1 MIITMMKVKD
11 NVAVRCWRVFQGFL
25 RKIINN
31 KIYCIINVI
40 IIALNIVAMS
50 DGKQGNDD
58 PPSNIFEEFLHSDNA
73 FTVFFIIESFISV
86 MANGMRKSIKTFW
99 GLLDLF
105 ILVTSI
111 ATFCGLTNLSPFRLL
126 IILKYLS
133 NIPLFSDIGM
143 ILKALAKSMSIL
155 RDIAVFAIFIFV
167 CAGITGVSFWGGRFR
182 YRCMNNEGELYDED
196 LVCSINPDSGYQCP
210 NGFNCTNVDSNPANG
225 TMGFDNI
232 IQAWLTIFQILTTE
246 GWSGIMINGINST
259 SGWSII
265 YFLIIIML
273 GNWLLLQLIVATVTS
288 NLEKSIESNDEEN
301 QDKKIT
307 DNIINNNDNDNDN
320 ENITMTNISDIDSE
334 KSIVMNNPNINNN
347 SIIPTT
353 VTVQNIPNDIVIKAE
368 SIKSNK
374 SGKSDKSKKKEVS
387 AFRSILMSIFMDIKF
402 DYLILLITTIDVIA
416 LCSNHKDASPG
427 FVSITQTISLICTI
441 IFGIEMIIKLYAFG
455 LRDYVK
461 SYFNV
466 FDGAITI
473 ASFIEIFMPHNQGML
488 VLRVIR
494 AMRIFRISKFSK
506 SLIDLAV
513 IIRDSSKQLLSLAV
527 IWIVSVIIF
536 STIGIQ
542 IFKGEMNFDEEDG
555 GTPRANFDTMRNA
568 ILTVIQLYTVENWND
583 IEVSV
588 ARTSH
593 RAYIIVLIIII
604 IIGAFI
610 LSQILVA
617 ILLSAFTEKIKQDME
632 DLKKQYTGIQAR
644 FAIKRAFNDLF
655 ENVKEKNTSLYS
667 NSIDGGE
674 RLSHGIKLLKR
685 KKHSSVNEDEKQ
697 EQEKKKGMDEVEVL
711 KKNNSEPSLVKLG
724 KRFDG
729 NLHKALLSNQ
739 RSTSHTDFS
748 KRSKTVTPIRT
759 NFSNNNS
766 SDVNDS
772 GNESVASSN
781 TKYTKSNDEESMDS
795 NHVHRKKLFKYFTE
809 YDTFSLKSFNLSFV
823 NGLTPPITPASSE
836 PSNVDDNVVEK
847 DSFFRRKYNAYRQ
860 SKFVKIFK
868 RISKNK
874 LYLFCIYFFITCSCI
889 CLIYDRPN
897 QTNQRL
903 LTILR
908 YCDII
913 FSIIFC
919 IELVINIIAKGAFI
933 EKKAYLRSVVNWID
947 VMVIAIS
954 IMSAFRIAESVH
966 AFRVLRVFRLFRLVK
981 LHEGMRIVFIAIWK
995 TIPSLAT
1002 ALIPYLF
1009 FLIITSAMGLS
1020 MFVGE
1025 GWQCNDDTVKTR
1037 MECTGT
1043 FAVSNSTMTMK
1054 ENRLWEKYELG
1065 YDNILDSIQTS
1076 LVITNQ
1082 EGWPDIMYRYI
1093 DSAGIDQQ
1101 PIRDNRPGTSAFYI
1115 LSVLIGNW
1123 IFLAVVTGIT
1133 FDNMKRNQDIL
1144 KGLHHLT
1151 EGQRKLLDYIS
1162 LVISHK
1168 PKPPPGVKQRSKR
1181 QQKLYT
1187 FFKGKTYEYIAFVV
1201 VSINIIIMILTRY
1214 NSTNIEE
1221 KIHQFSEYIFTA
1233 IYIIEVILLMY
1244 AYKVKYFFYDYWN
1257 ILNLII
1263 SIFAIISIAFE
1274 IFSQPTFLTVLRLI
1288 RIIRLVKFAKG
1299 LRALASAIIFN
1310 FYQLMNVTLLMFITC
1325 CIFAIIGMHTFGDI
1339 DYNKAHALN
1348 EHLNFSTFPK
1358 SLLTVFVFSTGENWP
1373 VAMTDCSGRNLSGC
1387 NPEVEN
1393 CGVFW
1398 APVYFILLEVI
1409 FNWIL
1414 LNSFSAITVDTF
1426 LNVLYDLDEINRIEA
1441 IIANFRQVWLK
1452 YDMKG
1457 KGVVEFKEM
1466 LRIYREFH
1474 IPSNFQW
1481 GPRDIGKPIKPSIQK
1496 LFKTVVVY
1504 NNRCTYADAL
1514 MSILNSWVGEEL
1526 PDDIK
1531 LKYWRKKNWDR
1542 VYRAS
1547 RNTPMNNSLVMP
1559 SKEYSRYKRRHEMEE
1574 KLKQRKAS
1582 KNKTSKSEP
1591 ILATVNTNSD
1601 SVNDK
1606 SIFSKTQYSS
1616 SRTDLNYHVRPN
1628 LRKYGFSRTKTTIDN
1643 KCQTKSKVCD
1653 IESDI
1658 SSVPL
1663 NNLEEAINDI
1673 PKYAGPLSTS
1683 LSQTNSS
1690 SLLTTPNSSIIL
1702 DDDINSKVID
1712 KGKSREPDSFI
1723 DVNSNDD
1730 ININDKNNNNNI
1742 NNKSKEE
1749 LYSSNNIQQKSVI
1762 RIDSTESTTSTV
1774 PHVDITYEINKRISM
1789 LFKNKTKNRNKN
1801 KNNLIIGNNEVSS
1814 EPKSVE
1820 FSDHHPSTVSFQ
1832 ESPHH
1837 IGSGIHKIKKYTR
1850 VPSSLRNI
1858 LRPDEEEEPEDDTDF
1873 NVNKDVLQF
1882 YVVYAIY
1889 RIQVKYRKTQK
1900 TKDDNVEVV
1909 VK

>member
-1 MIITMMKVKD
+1 MIV
-11 NVAVRCWRVFQGFL
+11 
-25 RKIINN
+25 
-31 KIYCIINVI
+31 
-40 IIALNIVAMS
+40 
-50 DGKQGNDD
+50 
-58 PPSNIFEEFLHSDNA
+58 
-73 FTVFFIIESFISV
+73 
-86 MANGMRKSIKTFW
+86 
-99 GLLDLF
+99 
-105 ILVTSI
+105 
-111 ATFCGLTNLSPFRLL
+111 
-126 IILKYLS
+126 
-133 NIPLFSDIGM
+133 
-143 ILKALAKSMSIL
+143 
-155 RDIAVFAIFIFV
+155 
-167 CAGITGVSFWGGRFR
+167 
-182 YRCMNNEGELYDED
+182 
-196 LVCSINPDSGYQCP
+196 
-210 NGFNCTNVDSNPANG
+210 
-225 TMGFDNI
+225 
-232 IQAWLTIFQILTTE
+232 
-246 GWSGIMINGINST
+246 
-259 SGWSII
+259 
-265 YFLIIIML
+265 
-273 GNWLLLQLIVATVTS
+273 
-288 NLEKSIESNDEEN
+288 
-301 QDKKIT
+301 
-307 DNIINNNDNDNDN
+307 
-320 ENITMTNISDIDSE
+320 
-334 KSIVMNNPNINNN
+334 
-347 SIIPTT
+347 
-353 VTVQNIPNDIVIKAE
+353 
-368 SIKSNK
+368 
-374 SGKSDKSKKKEVS
+374 
-387 AFRSILMSIFMDIKF
+387 
-402 DYLILLITTIDVIA
+402 
-416 LCSNHKDASPG
+416 
-427 FVSITQTISLICTI
+427 
-441 IFGIEMIIKLYAFG
+441 KLYAFG
-455 LRDYVK
+455 LDYFK

-466 FDGAITI
+466 FDGAITV

-513 IIRDSSKQLLSLAV
+513 IIRDSSKQLLSLAI

-536 STIGIQ
+536 SAIGIQ
-542 IFKGEMNFDEEDG
+542 IFKGKMNFDEEDG

-593 RAYIIVLIIII
+593 RVYIIVLIIII

-685 KKHSSVNEDEKQ
+685 KKHSSDNDDEKH
-697 EQEKKKGMDEVEVL
+697 EQEKKKEIGKVEVL
-711 KKNNSEPSLVKLG
+711 KKNNSEPSLVKMG
-724 KRFDG
+724 KHFDG
-729 NLHKALLSNQ
+729 NLHKALLSNH
-739 RSTSHTDFS
+739 RSASHTDIN
-748 KRSKTVTPIRT
+748 KRSKTVTPIKT
-759 NFSNNNS
+759 NISNNS

-772 GNESVASSN
+772 SNESVASSN

-795 NHVHRKKLFKYFTE
+795 NHIHRKKLFKYFTE
-809 YDTFSLKSFNLSFV
+809 YDTFSLKSFNLSFA

-836 PSNVDDNVVEK
+836 PSNVDDSQVEK
-847 DSFFRRKYNAYRQ
+847 DSYFRRKYKAYRQ

-868 RISKNK
+868 QISKNK
-874 LYLFCIYFFITCSCI
+874 LYLFSIYFFITCSCI

-903 LTILR
+903 LKILR
-908 YCDII
+908 YCDIV

-933 EKKAYLRSVVNWID
+933 EEKAYLKSFVNWID
-947 VMVIAIS
+947 VIVIAIS

-966 AFRVLRVFRLFRLVK
+966 AFRVLRVLRLFRLVK
-981 LHEGMRIVFIAIWK
+981 LHEGMRIVFVAIWK

-1025 GWQCNDDTVKTR
+1025 GWQCNDDGVMNK
-1037 MECTGT
+1037 MECVGT
-1043 FAVSNSTMTMK
+1043 FQVSNSTMTMK

-1101 PIRDNRPGTSAFYI
+1101 PIKDNRPGTSAFYI

-1187 FFKGKTYEYIAFVV
+1187 FFKGNTYEYIAFVV
-1201 VSINIIIMILTRY
+1201 VSINIIIMTVSRY
-1214 NSTNIEE
+1214 NSTEIEE
-1221 KIHQFSEYIFTA
+1221 NIHKISEYIFTA

-1393 CGVFW
+1393 CGAFW

-1441 IIANFRQVWLK
+1441 TIANFRQVWLK

-1457 KGVVEFKEM
+1457 KGIVEFNQM

-1481 GPRDIGKPIKPSIQK
+1481 GPRDIGKPLKPSIQK

-1504 NNRCTYADAL
+1504 NNKCTYADAL

-1542 VYRAS
+1542 VYRSS

-1559 SKEYSRYKRRHEMEE
+1559 SKEYSRYKRRLEMEE
-1574 KLKQRKAS
+1574 KLKQRRSS
-1582 KNKTSKSEP
+1582 KNKNSKSEP
-1591 ILATVNTNSD
+1591 ILNTVSNNSEN
-1601 SVNDK
+1601 VNEK
-1606 SIFSKTQYSS
+1606 SIFSKTKYNS
-1616 SRTDLNYHVRPN
+1616 SRTDTNYHVRPN
-1628 LRKYGFSRTKTTIDN
+1628 LRKYGFSRQKTTIDS
-1643 KCQTKSKVCD
+1643 KCQTKSKLCD
-1653 IESDI
+1653 MESDI
-1658 SSVPL
+1658 SNVPI
-1663 NNLEEAINDI
+1663 NNLEEAIKDI
-1673 PKYAGPLSTS
+1673 PKFAGPLSTS
-1683 LSQTNSS
+1683 LSQTNNS
-1690 SLLTTPNSSIIL
+1690 SLLTTPNSSVIL
-1702 DDDINSKVID
+1702 NDDENSKVIN
-1712 KGKSREPDSFI
+1712 KGKSTEPDSFVDI
-1723 DVNSNDD
+1723 NSND
-1730 ININDKNNNNNI
+1730 NINTNGNNNNNKI
-1742 NNKSKEE
+1742 KED
-1749 LYSSNNIQQKSVI
+1749 LYSSNNIQQKSVM
-1762 RIDSTESTTSTV
+1762 RIDSSESSVSSV
-1774 PHVDITYEINKRISM
+1774 PHIDITYEINKRISS

-1801 KNNLIIGNNEVSS
+1801 KNNPVSCENEVVS
-1814 EPKSVE
+1814 EPKSIE
-1820 FSDHHPSTVSFQ
+1820 FSDHHPSTVSF
-1832 ESPHH
+1832 EENPFHV
-1837 IGSGIHKIKKYTR
+1837 GGGIHKIRKYTR

-1858 LRPDEEEEPEDDTDF
+1858 LKPDDEEECEDNTDF
-1873 NVNKDVLQF
+1873 DVNKDVLQF

-1889 RIQVKYRKTQK
+1889 RIQVKYRRTRK
-1900 TKDDNVEVV
+1900 TKDDKVEVV